1 MIRAEKH
8 KIGVGKY
15 TNSDKKPNRVL
26 GSYTQNEKNIGMLSE
41 ATYRGSISPSYY
53 DPVPFDKF
61 KTKYRTARIYKP
73 KTDKPDN
80 RLKKDDKPNPH
91 SYKPEEGLKLT
102 TRKAK
107 NFQFSKMPK

>member
-1 MIRAEKH
+1 
-8 KIGVGKY
+8 
-15 TNSDKKPNRVL
+15 
-26 GSYTQNEKNIGMLSE
+26 MLSE
-41 ATYRGSISPSYY
+41 ARYRGAISPSYY

-91 SYKPEEGLKLT
+91 TYRPEEGLKLT
-102 TRKAK
+102 TKK
-107 NFQFSKMPK
+107 VKDYKFSKNPK